1 MARSIYKLSYLLEL
15 VCNGLFIALYTLGK
29 AERMPSWLKSI
40 PPEFSDR
47 WAVWLAPVFVLFTLV
62 THYRL
67 SASVEDFF
75 RKYVFSIIIFIPMLL
90 TFGDAEFIYWLT
102 VVHLFSTLISLNEK
116 SNQITQEK
124 PASSLGWF
132 YELKLSPAQLVILSF
147 GSLILIGA
155 LLLVLPIAAQPGKK
169 VLFIDALFMSTSATC
184 VTGLATNSVGEDF
197 SLFGQLVLL
206 TLVQVGGLGIMT
218 LSSSMMIFMGRSLG
232 VREQV
237 MMQDVLD
244 SSSSEELLKLII
256 DIVTYTLVIEFM
268 GAMLLTI
275 GFYLEDYEIGQSLY
289 YGFYHSISAFCNAGF
304 ALFNTSL
311 EDFKFSPLIHL
322 PIAGLIILG
331 GLGFSVMQELLD
343 AIKTRK
349 KFINFSLHS
358 KVVLV
363 TNTLL
368 LAFGTTY
375 LFFGEFLH
383 AFADYG
389 LWEKL
394 QVAFFQSVTTRTAGY
409 QTINLTDLHPHSIYM
424 MLLLMFI
431 GASPGSTGGGIKT
444 STFAVLLQSVKA
456 TLNNSTRVEM
466 FERTIPNPIVVRSI
480 AIFIISLISVSTVLL
495 VMMRLEPDKN
505 FLAVFFE
512 VVSAFGTVGLSLN
525 LTPTLSMM
533 GKLVISM
540 MMFIGRVGPLTLVL
554 AVAQKASATSSLRY
568 PESKVLIG

>member
-1 MARSIYKLSYLLEL
+1 MITAFAKLPYLLEL
-15 VCNGLFIALYTLGK
+15 VCNGLFVALYTLSR
-29 AERMPSWLKSI
+29 ADQMPAALKSI
-40 PPEFSDR
+40 PVDWIDR
-47 WAVWLAPVFVLFTLV
+47 WAVWLAPFFVFFTLI

-67 SASVEDFF
+67 SASVEEFF
-75 RKYVFSIIIFIPMLL
+75 RKYVFSLIIFVPMLL

-102 VVHLFSTLISLNEK
+102 VVHLFSTIISFNEK
-116 SNQITQEK
+116 PNQIAQEK
-124 PASSLGWF
+124 QNGSLGWIHQ
-132 YELKLSPAQLVILSF
+132 LRLSPAQLIILSF
-147 GSLILIGA
+147 GSLILVGA

-169 VLFIDALFMSTSATC
+169 IPFVDALFMSTSATC
-184 VTGLATNSVGEDF
+184 VTGLATNSLADDF

-206 TLVQVGGLGIMT
+206 ALAQVGGLGIMT

-232 VREQV
+232 VKEQV

-244 SSSSEELLKLII
+244 SSNAEELLRLII
-256 DIVTYTLVIEFM
+256 NIVQFTLVAEFV

-275 GFYLEDYEIGQSLY
+275 GFYLEDFEIGQSLY
-289 YGFYHSISAFCNAGF
+289 YGFYHSIMAFCNAGF

-311 EDFKFSPLIHL
+311 IDFKFSPLIHL
-322 PIAGLIILG
+322 TIAFLIILG
-331 GLGFSVMQELLD
+331 GIGFAVMQELVE
-343 AIKTRK
+343 AIRTGK
-349 KFINFSLHS
+349 KFVNFSLNS
-358 KVVLV
+358 KIVLV

-394 QVAFFQSVTTRTAGY
+394 QVSFFQSVTTRTAGF
-409 QTINLTDLHPHSIYM
+409 NSVDLTTLHPHTIYM

-431 GASPGSTGGGIKT
+431 GASPGSTGGGVKT
-444 STFAVLLQSVKA
+444 TTFAILLQSVKS
-456 TLNNSTRVEM
+456 TLSNSTRVEM

-480 AIFIISLISVSTVLL
+480 AIFIISLISVSVILL

-525 LTPTLSMM
+525 LTPALSFM
-533 GKLVISM
+533 GKIVISLL
-540 MMFIGRVGPLTLVL
+540 MFIGRVGPLTLIL
-554 AVAQKASATSSLRY
+554 AVAQKSSSANALRY
-568 PESKVLIG
+568 PESKALIG